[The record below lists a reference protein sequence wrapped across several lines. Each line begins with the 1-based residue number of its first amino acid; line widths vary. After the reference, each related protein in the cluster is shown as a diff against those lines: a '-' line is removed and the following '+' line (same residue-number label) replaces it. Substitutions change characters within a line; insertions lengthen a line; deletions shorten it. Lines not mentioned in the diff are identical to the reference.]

1 MKKSLL
7 LSLLLAFLCAF
18 SVSAKKSN
26 TIKCELI
33 LNDGKKVEGWLVKE
47 KSASYGLYMVKNA
60 TDVVVASSA
69 ESKDGTNYN
78 ADDVKEMKLTDE
90 ASGESLVY
98 KSLHAVKS
106 FTMPKSMSPSPKRYF
121 WLVMYEGKKVTGY
134 ISTATTRVIT
144 SVRLSTRQLVNLL
157 SRQLVNLLS
166 RQLVNSSTPQL
177 NKGLVKQASYV
188 TSLLGVSS

>member
-1 MKKSLL
+1 MRTNSKRWQ
-7 LSLLLAFLCAF
+7 
-18 SVSAKKSN
+18 
-26 TIKCELI
+26 
-33 LNDGKKVEGWLVKE
+33 EGRRCWLVKE
-47 KSASYGLYMVKNA
+47 ESASYGPYMVKNA

-121 WLVMYEGKKVTGY
+121 WLVMYEGKKATGY

-157 SRQLVNLLS
+157 SRQLLNLLS
-166 RQLVNSSTPQL
+166 HQLINSLSHQLINSST
-177 NKGLVKQASYV
+177 K
-188 TSLLGVSS
+188 

>member
-47 KSASYGLYMVKNA
+47 KSASYGPYMVKNA

-98 KSLHAVKS
+98 KSLHAVI
-106 FTMPKSMSPSPKRYF
+106 F
-121 WLVMYEGKKVTGY
+121 
-134 ISTATTRVIT
+134 
-144 SVRLSTRQLVNLL
+144 LL
-157 SRQLVNLLS
+157 CPR
-166 RQLVNSSTPQL
+166 
-177 NKGLVKQASYV
+177 A
-188 TSLLGVSS
+188 

>member
-26 TIKCELI
+26 AIKCEPI

-47 KSASYGLYMVKNA
+47 KSASYGPYMVKNA
-60 TDVVVASSA
+60 TDVVVAPSA

-106 FTMPKSMSPSPKRYF
+106 FTMPKSMSPLAKAVFLAGYVRGKEGYGLHLYGYYSRYNQCQIINSSTSQPVISSTSQ
-121 WLVMYEGKKVTGY
+121 LV
-134 ISTATTRVIT
+134 ISST
-144 SVRLSTRQLVNLL
+144 SQLVN
-157 SRQLVNLLS
+157 
-166 RQLVNSSTPQL
+166 
-177 NKGLVKQASYV
+177 
-188 TSLLGVSS
+188 

>member
-1 MKKSLL
+1 MRTNSKRWQEGRRLVGEREKR
-7 LSLLLAFLCAF
+7 
-18 SVSAKKSN
+18 
-26 TIKCELI
+26 I
-33 LNDGKKVEGWLVKE
+33 LWPI
-47 KSASYGLYMVKNA
+47 YMVKNA

-90 ASGESLVY
+90 TSGESLVY

-134 ISTATTRVIT
+134 ISAATTRVIT
-144 SVRLSTRQLVNLL
+144 CVRLSTRQLVNQL
-157 SRQLVNLLS
+157 SRQLLNLLS
-166 RQLVNSSTPQL
+166 RQLVNSST
-177 NKGLVKQASYV
+177 K
-188 TSLLGVSS
+188 

>member
-47 KSASYGLYMVKNA
+47 KSASYGPYMVKNA
-60 TDVVVASSA
+60 TDVVVASSV

-98 KSLHAVKS
+98 KSLHAVI
-106 FTMPKSMSPSPKRYF
+106 FF
-121 WLVMYEGKKVTGY
+121 
-134 ISTATTRVIT
+134 
-144 SVRLSTRQLVNLL
+144 LL
-157 SRQLVNLLS
+157 CPR
-166 RQLVNSSTPQL
+166 
-177 NKGLVKQASYV
+177 A
-188 TSLLGVSS
+188 

>member
-26 TIKCELI
+26 AIKCELN

-47 KSASYGLYMVKNA
+47 KSASYGPYMVKNA
-60 TDVVVASSA
+60 TDIVVASSV
-69 ESKDGTNYN
+69 ESKDDTNYN
-78 ADDVKEMKLTDE
+78 ADDVKETKLTDE

-144 SVRLSTRQLVNLL
+144 RVRLSTRYLINL
-157 SRQLVNLLS
+157 
-166 RQLVNSSTPQL
+166 STRQL

-188 TSLLGVSS
+188 TSLFGVSS

>member
-7 LSLLLAFLCAF
+7 LSLLLTFLCAF
-18 SVSAKKSN
+18 SLSAKKSN
-26 TIKCELI
+26 TIKCQLT

-47 KSASYGLYMVKNA
+47 KSASYGPYMVKNA

-134 ISTATTRVIT
+134 ISTATTRIIT
-144 SVRLSTRQLVNLL
+144 SVRLSTCQPVISSTSQLVISSTSQLVN
-157 SRQLVNLLS
+157 
-166 RQLVNSSTPQL
+166 
-177 NKGLVKQASYV
+177 
-188 TSLLGVSS
+188 

>member
-7 LSLLLAFLCAF
+7 LSLLLTFLCAF
-18 SVSAKKSN
+18 SVSAKKSSN
-26 TIKCELI
+26 IKCELT

-47 KSASYGLYMVKNA
+47 KSASYGPYMVKNA
-60 TDVVVASSA
+60 TDVVVASSV

-144 SVRLSTRQLVNLL
+144 SVRLSTRQLVNQL
-157 SRQLVNLLS
+157 SRQLLNLLTRQLINLS
-166 RQLVNSSTPQL
+166 TRQLVNSST
-177 NKGLVKQASYV
+177 K
-188 TSLLGVSS
+188 

>member
-47 KSASYGLYMVKNA
+47 KSASYGPYMVKNA
-60 TDVVVASSA
+60 TDVVVASSV

-78 ADDVKEMKLTDE
+78 ADDVKEMKLIDE

-106 FTMPKSMSPSPKRYF
+106 FPMPKSMSPSPKRYF

-134 ISTATTRVIT
+134 ISTASTRVIT

-157 SRQLVNLLS
+157 SRQLLNLLS
-166 RQLVNSSTPQL
+166 HQLINSLSHQLINSST
-177 NKGLVKQASYV
+177 K
-188 TSLLGVSS
+188 

>member
-18 SVSAKKSN
+18 SVSAKKSSN
-26 TIKCELI
+26 IKCELI

-47 KSASYGLYMVKNA
+47 KNASYGPNMVKNA

-98 KSLHAVKS
+98 KSLHAVKA
-106 FTMPKSMSPSPKRYF
+106 FTMPKSMSPFAKAVFLVGYVRGKEGYGLHLYGFNSRYN
-121 WLVMYEGKKVTGY
+121 GC
-134 ISTATTRVIT
+134 
-144 SVRLSTRQLVNLL
+144 
-157 SRQLVNLLS
+157 
-166 RQLVNSSTPQL
+166 
-177 NKGLVKQASYV
+177 
-188 TSLLGVSS
+188 